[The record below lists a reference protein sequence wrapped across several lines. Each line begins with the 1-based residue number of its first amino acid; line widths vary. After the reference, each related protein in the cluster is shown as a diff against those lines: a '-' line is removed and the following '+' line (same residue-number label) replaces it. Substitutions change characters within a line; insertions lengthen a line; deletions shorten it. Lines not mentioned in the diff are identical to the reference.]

1 MESESVFH
9 VKQDALFDHH
19 RAGITYTQPIPLQRK
34 PMFGISDYGAFAAA
48 FVLLLFLPG
57 PGNLALI
64 SSASKGGVAGGLAS
78 VLGLLLGDQILLWL
92 TVAGVAALLQT
103 YPPLFM
109 ALKGLGAAYLVW
121 LGYKMITA
129 KPGEGPSIQITPGQ
143 YFRETMFIT
152 LLNPKAIMFYFAF
165 FPQFIDPVHHQGWIT
180 FAVMALTIAVLGFI
194 YCFGVVLITH
204 HMAERI
210 RANPRF
216 SGFLQK
222 LAGLCLIGFGL
233 KMALSK

>member
-1 MESESVFH
+1 
-9 VKQDALFDHH
+9 
-19 RAGITYTQPIPLQRK
+19 
-34 PMFGISDYGAFAAA
+34 MFGISDYGAFAAA

-64 SSASKGGVAGGLAS
+64 SSASKGGLAGGLAS

-92 TVAGVAALLQT
+92 TVAGVAALLKT

-109 ALKGLGAAYLVW
+109 ALQGLGAAYLAW
-121 LGYKMITA
+121 LGYKMIMA
-129 KPGEGPSIQITPGQ
+129 KPGEGPSIQITPGH

-152 LLNPKAIMFYFAF
+152 LLNPKAIMFYIAF
-165 FPQFIDPVHHQGWIT
+165 FPQFIDPLHHQGWIT
-180 FAVMALTIAVLGFI
+180 FAVMALTIAVLGFV
-194 YCFGVVLITH
+194 YCLCVVLITH

-210 RANPRF
+210 RAHPRF

-233 KMALSK
+233 KLVVSK

>member
-1 MESESVFH
+1 
-9 VKQDALFDHH
+9 
-19 RAGITYTQPIPLQRK
+19 
-34 PMFGISDYGAFAAA
+34 MFGISDYGAFAAA

-64 SSASKGGVAGGLAS
+64 SSASKGGVVGGLAS

-92 TVAGVAALLQT
+92 TVAGVAAMLKTL
-103 YPPLFM
+103 PVLFM
-109 ALKGLGAAYLVW
+109 AVQWLGAAYLAW
-121 LGYKMITA
+121 LGFKMISA
-129 KPGEGPSIQITPGQ
+129 KAGEGPSIQITPGR

-165 FPQFIDPVHHQGWIT
+165 FPQFIDPVHHQGWVT
-180 FAVMALTIAVLGFI
+180 FAVMASTIAVLGFI

-204 HMAERI
+204 FMAERL
-210 RANPRF
+210 RANPAV

-222 LAGLCLIGFGL
+222 LAGICLIGFGL
-233 KMALSK
+233 KLAFTK

>member
-1 MESESVFH
+1 
-9 VKQDALFDHH
+9 
-19 RAGITYTQPIPLQRK
+19 
-34 PMFGISDYGAFAAA
+34 MFGISDYGAFAAA

-92 TVAGVAALLQT
+92 TVAGVAAMLKTL
-103 YPPLFM
+103 PVLFM
-109 ALKGLGAAYLVW
+109 AVQWLGAAYLAW
-121 LGYKMITA
+121 LGFKMITA
-129 KPGEGPSIQITPGQ
+129 KAGEGPSIQITPGR

-180 FAVMALTIAVLGFI
+180 FAVMASTIAVLGFI

-204 HMAERI
+204 FMAERL
-210 RANPRF
+210 RANPAV

-222 LAGLCLIGFGL
+222 LAGVCLIGFGL
-233 KMALSK
+233 KLAFTK